1 VTFSG
6 SADAYDRYMGR
17 YSRLLAPLFADFS
30 GVQPGQR
37 VLDVGCGPG
46 ALTSELAL
54 RVGPEQVAAVDPF
67 EGFALACADRVPGAD
82 VRTAPAER
90 LPWPDSSF
98 DAVLSHLV
106 INFLEDADTGVREMR
121 RVLNPGGTLAACAWD
136 YAGEMQMLRA
146 FWDAALTLDP
156 GAPDEGRV
164 MGYTDPD
171 SLRELWTSMGLRD
184 VDASPLVVHV
194 DYADFEDYWE
204 PFLNGTGPGGA
215 YCVSLDADRQAALR
229 DECFRQLS
237 EPRGTFTLAARAW
250 AVRGVA

>member
-1 VTFSG
+1 
-6 SADAYDRYMGR
+6 
-17 YSRLLAPLFADFS
+17 
-30 GVQPGQR
+30 
-37 VLDVGCGPG
+37 
-46 ALTSELAL
+46 
-54 RVGPEQVAAVDPF
+54 
-67 EGFALACADRVPGAD
+67 
-82 VRTAPAER
+82 
-90 LPWPDSSF
+90 
-98 DAVLSHLV
+98 
-106 INFLEDADTGVREMR
+106 
-121 RVLNPGGTLAACAWD
+121 
-136 YAGEMQMLRA
+136 
-146 FWDAALTLDP
+146 
-156 GAPDEGRV
+156 